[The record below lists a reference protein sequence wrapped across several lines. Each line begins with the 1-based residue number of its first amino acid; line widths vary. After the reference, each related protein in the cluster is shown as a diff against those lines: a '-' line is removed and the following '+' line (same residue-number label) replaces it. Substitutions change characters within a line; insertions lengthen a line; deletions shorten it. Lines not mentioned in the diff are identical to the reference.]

1 MQALPRMVHAVDINL
16 DTDVVYDAYTGERLT
31 NEVIDR
37 MNDEEDR
44 RYGLIP
50 GVSEVVDLDLDRLNL
65 HDLNGNP
72 ITEESCER
80 DADEAERRFFAG
92 LVPGGKSLNGDGTHS
107 PVLRLVVSRD
117 TKTKIKEAAEAEHMS
132 VSRWLRRTVEE
143 KLAA

>member
-1 MQALPRMVHAVDINL
+1 MQALPRMVYAGDIDL
-16 DTDVVYDAYTGERLT
+16 DTEVVYDAYTGERLT

-50 GVSEVVDLDLDRLNL
+50 G
-65 HDLNGNP
+65 
-72 ITEESCER
+72 
-80 DADEAERRFFAG
+80 
-92 LVPGGKSLNGDGTHS
+92 GKSLNGDGTHS
-107 PVLRLVVSRD
+107 PVLRLVVSND
-117 TKTKIKEAAEAEHMS
+117 TQAKVKEAAEAEHMS